1 MMTRSI
7 GLATVAAT
15 LALAATTP
23 VAQAQSRV
31 FGVKGGI
38 TVASADLGDLE
49 QTFDANNR
57 TGWGIGAFLTWGGGI
72 VSLQPELNLIDLGFE
87 TASPPG
93 FPTPELQLTYLA
105 PAVLLKAGIPL
116 GIVKPSLFGGVG
128 IGIEVRCRIDG
139 VDCED
144 SPFPLDTK
152 TSDPTGIFGADLE
165 IYPWGALALRADI
178 RYAVGFDD
186 VRKASDIWSE
196 IKNRAWQFSAGA
208 GIRF

>member
-1 MMTRSI
+1 M
-7 GLATVAAT
+7 GLST
-15 LALAATTP
+15 LAGMLGVIGTTYD
-23 VAQAQSRV
+23 VQAQSRI
-31 FGVKGGI
+31 FGVKGGV

-49 QTFDANNR
+49 QTFDAKNR
-57 TGWGIGAFLTWGGGI
+57 TGWGVGAFLTWGGGI
-72 VSLQPELNLIDLGFE
+72 LSLQPELNLIDLGFE

-116 GIVKPSLFGGVG
+116 GIVQPSVFGGVG

-152 TSDPTGIFGADLE
+152 TSDPTAIFGADLD
-165 IYPWGALALRADI
+165 IYPGGALALRADI

-186 VRKASDIWSE
+186 IRKASDIWSE
-196 IKNRAWQFSAGA
+196 IKNHAWQFSAGA
-208 GIRF
+208 GMRF

>member
-1 MMTRSI
+1 MRLRRFGTV
-7 GLATVAAT
+7 GLT
-15 LALAATTP
+15 LAS
-23 VAQAQSRV
+23 VAIGEAVQAQSRT
-31 FGVKGGI
+31 FGIKGGI
-38 TVASADLGDLE
+38 TVASADLGDPE
-49 QTFDANNR
+49 QTFDATNR

-72 VSLQPELNLIDLGFE
+72 LSLQPELNLIDLGFE

-116 GIVKPSLFGGVG
+116 GIVKPSVFGGVG
-128 IGIEVRCRIDG
+128 VGIELRCRIDG

-152 TSDPTGIFGADLE
+152 TSDPTGIFGADLD
-165 IYPWGALALRADI
+165 IYPGGALALRADI

-186 VRKASDIWSE
+186 IRKASDIWSE
-196 IKNRAWQFSAGA
+196 IKNRAWQFSG
-208 GIRF
+208 GVGFRF